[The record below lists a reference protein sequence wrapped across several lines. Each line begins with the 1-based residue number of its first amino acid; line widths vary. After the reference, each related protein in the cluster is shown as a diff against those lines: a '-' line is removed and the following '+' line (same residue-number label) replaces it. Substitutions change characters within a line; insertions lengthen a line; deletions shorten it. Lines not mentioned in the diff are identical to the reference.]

1 MGLDMYLE
9 RMPRMDGVTSFN
21 VVAYD
26 GWIDYMDYMQKPLK
40 PNETDKYTFA
50 EWVGE
55 SVAKNLPNS
64 DVREELS
71 NFAKTNY
78 YYWDDRHEY
87 PHKTVV
93 EQVGYWRKENA
104 IHNWFVE
111 NVQNG
116 VDDCSYHDEV
126 TANHINTLINI
137 CKTVLL
143 TKDRSI
149 AEKLLPTESGFFF
162 GSTDYDEWYFD
173 GLEHTIEMLEKV
185 LEETDFEKYAIYY
198 CSSW

>member
-9 RMPRMDGVTSFN
+9 RMPRMGGVTPFN

-26 GWIDYMDYMQKPLK
+26 GWVDYMDYMQKPLK
-40 PNETDKYTFA
+40 PSETDKCTFA
-50 EWVGE
+50 EWVGG

-64 DVREELS
+64 DVRAELS

-104 IHNWFVE
+104 IHNWFVDIADFVDYIFFRLSFFVFCVFIFILDFFI
-111 NVQNG
+111 NV
-116 VDDCSYHDEV
+116 
-126 TANHINTLINI
+126 L
-137 CKTVLL
+137 
-143 TKDRSI
+143 
-149 AEKLLPTESGFFF
+149 FFF
-162 GSTDYDEWYFD
+162 Y
-173 GLEHTIEMLEKV
+173 
-185 LEETDFEKYAIYY
+185 
-198 CSSW
+198 